1 MMRLLSPRIGRI
13 TAVLVGLGL
22 LAGVAV
28 SQTHAPDAEAQI
40 PPNATA
46 LEGIPQIRV
55 DVTQGG
61 VTRRQLGAAEA
72 AKDRLTIKIID
83 GRLYRAG
90 EERPLV
96 VTSSKDFVYL
106 SSVEP
111 GNYVRVR
118 KLDDRYSYIEHMDMP
133 FGSVTFWGELRIV
146 IEK

>member
-1 MMRLLSPRIGRI
+1 MTTRMGRRMNRVM
-13 TAVLVGLGL
+13 AALVGLGL
-22 LAGVAV
+22 VAAVTFSYAGSPQGVV
-28 SQTHAPDAEAQI
+28 EIPPDAA
-40 PPNATA
+40 A
-46 LEGIPQIRV
+46 LEGIPHVRI
-55 DVTQGG
+55 DVTQDG

-72 AKDRLTIKIID
+72 AKDRLTITIVD

-90 EERPLV
+90 EDRPLF

-111 GNYVRVR
+111 GKYVRVR

-146 IEK
+146 IEQ